1 MRKNIRHFSETV
13 RSKKP
18 KLGQHFLRN
27 IEILERIVKVSEV
40 NITDR
45 VVEIGA
51 GMGDL
56 TEILLKNAKE
66 VIAIEI
72 DPALYK
78 ILKERFYGKENLT
91 IVNQNAL
98 KFPYEEIGHFKV
110 VANIPYYITKP
121 IIFRLLE
128 LKNLI
133 SMTLTI
139 QKEVAERLTA
149 KPFTKAYSALS
160 IIAQYY
166 TQAEIKFY
174 IPPEFFSPPPE
185 VESAVIKME
194 RRDKPPVELYDE
206 KLFFRIIKSA
216 FGQRRKM
223 ISNSLKSIIEEP
235 KDFLMEIGIDSMK
248 RPEELSIEDFAY
260 ISNEL
265 CKICKG

>member
-1 MRKNIRHFSETV
+1 MPKTLRP
-13 RSKKP
+13 KKQ

-27 IEILERIVKVSEV
+27 KEILVRIVKVSEV
-40 NITDR
+40 NINDR

-56 TEILLKNAKE
+56 TEVLLRNVKE

-78 ILKERFYGKENLT
+78 ILKERFYGEENLT
-91 IVNQNAL
+91 IINKNAL
-98 KFPYEEIGHFKV
+98 KISYEEFGQFKV

-128 LKNLI
+128 VKNLI

-139 QKEVAERLTA
+139 QKEVAERLSA
-149 KPFTKAYSALS
+149 KPSTKVYSALS

-166 TQAEIKFY
+166 TNAEIKFY
-174 IPPEFFSPPPE
+174 IPPKFFSPPPE
-185 VESAVIKME
+185 VESAVIKMD
-194 RRDKPPVELYDE
+194 RRPEPPVEVMDE
-206 KLFFRIIKSA
+206 KLFFRIVKSA

-223 ISNSLKSIIEEP
+223 ISNSLKSIIDEP
-235 KDFLMEIGIDSMK
+235 KEFLMKIGIDPMD

-260 ISNEL
+260 ISNEF
-265 CKICKG
+265 CKFCKK